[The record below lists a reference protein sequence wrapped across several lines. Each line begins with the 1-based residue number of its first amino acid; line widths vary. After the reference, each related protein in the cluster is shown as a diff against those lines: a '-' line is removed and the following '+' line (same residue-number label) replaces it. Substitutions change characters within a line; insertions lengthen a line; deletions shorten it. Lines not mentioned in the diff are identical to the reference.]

1 MPSGTRG
8 GAGAV
13 ATREPALFHPV
24 DVTEAREIGSPMLRS
39 RKMIVGGAVTI
50 IVVVA
55 AVLAVRHQQLEQAQ
69 SAKTAAA
76 QNGAIPVMAAPAT
89 AADVPLILRGLG
101 TVTAFN
107 TVAVK
112 SRVEGN
118 ITRIN
123 FSEGQEVKAGDVL
136 FELDARPYQAALEQ
150 ANATL
155 ARDQATLANAQ
166 TDLARYAQLLKS
178 ESAPEQQYATQ
189 KATVAAAEA
198 TVKSDRAAIDAAELN
213 VEYATIRSPVDGI
226 VGIRQIDLGNLVQA
240 NSQTLVVVTQIKPI
254 YVLFSLP
261 EADIPRIRDAMTER
275 KLTVQAYDAADQKQL
290 SQGVLNLVDNQ
301 VDQTTGTV
309 KLKAQFANS
318 DEALW
323 PGQFVNA
330 HLVLDVVKNG
340 VTIPA
345 AAAQIGPDGRYVYAV
360 RSDQT
365 VEVRPITVT
374 QTENNVS
381 LIGSGLRPGEQVI
394 TSGWFKLTPGAK
406 VAVTE
411 PVDGSASV
419 TAAAAAPP
427 GTGAK

>member
-1 MPSGTRG
+1 
-8 GAGAV
+8 
-13 ATREPALFHPV
+13 
-24 DVTEAREIGSPMLRS
+24 MLRS
-39 RKMIVGGAVTI
+39 KKMIVGGAVTV
-50 IVVVA
+50 IVIVTA
-55 AVLAVRHQQLEQAQ
+55 MLAFRHHQLEQAQ
-69 SAKTAAA
+69 SAKTATAQSGAVPVLAA
-76 QNGAIPVMAAPAT
+76 RAT
-89 AADVPLILRGLG
+89 AADVPFILRGLG

-112 SRVEGN
+112 GRVGGN

-123 FSEGQEVKAGDVL
+123 FSEGQEVKAGDTL
-136 FELDARPYQAALEQ
+136 IEIDARPYQAVLEQ
-150 ANATL
+150 ANANL
-155 ARDQATLANAQ
+155 ARDQANLANAQ
-166 TDLARYAQLLKS
+166 TDLARYSQLLKS

-189 KATVAAAEA
+189 KATVAADEA
-198 TVKSDRAAIDAAELN
+198 TIKSDQAAIDAAKLN
-213 VEYATIRSPVDGI
+213 VEYATIRSPIDGI

-240 NSQTLVVVTQIKPI
+240 NSQTLVVITQIKPI
-254 YVLFSLP
+254 YVIFPLP
-261 EADIPRIRDAMTER
+261 EANIPRIRNAMAQR
-275 KLTVQAYDAADQKQL
+275 QLTVQAYDAADQKQL

-330 HLVLDVVKNG
+330 HLVLEVIKNG

-345 AAAQIGPDGRYVYAV
+345 AAAQIGPDGRRFVYVV

-365 VEVRPITVT
+365 VEVRPIKIT

-381 LIGSGLRPGEQVI
+381 LIASGLKPGEHVI

-406 VAVTE
+406 VVVTGSG
-411 PVDGSASV
+411 DGDASV
-419 TAAAAAPP
+419 AAAAAASQGA
-427 GTGAK
+427 GTK